1 MGMQRH
7 SEYPIQPKQNTTGN
21 IAFCSLLYKL
31 GLIAFIFIFPSK
43 VFAVKLL

>member
-1 MGMQRH
+1 MGMQIH

-21 IAFCSLLYKL
+21 IAFCSLIYKL

-43 VFAVKLL
+43 AFGVRLL